1 MKYFIGIDDSGR
13 GPVIGPMILAGI
25 LADEKQIKILKE
37 LGAKDSKMITPRR
50 RELLAKRIKKFIAA
64 HYIVKVPP
72 QEIDH
77 QLNSG
82 INLNKVEAIKAAEI
96 INLLMKKVDE
106 LKLKEIG
113 IIIDCPSVN
122 RESWKDYLMK
132 HIIENKN
139 VKINMRCEH
148 KADVNHAIV
157 SAASILGKVTRDAE
171 IEKIKI
177 KYGIE
182 CGSGY
187 PADPLCK
194 KFLRE
199 QGDEFAERGIVRKTW
214 QTWKNHVNKKTQKRL
229 KDF

>member
-13 GPVIGPMILAGI
+13 GPVIGPMVLAGI

-50 RELLAKRIKKFIAA
+50 RELLAKRIKKFISA
-64 HYIVKVPP
+64 HYIIKIPA

-106 LKLKEIG
+106 LKLKEVE

-199 QGDEFAERGIVRKTW
+199 QGDEFAELGIVRKTW